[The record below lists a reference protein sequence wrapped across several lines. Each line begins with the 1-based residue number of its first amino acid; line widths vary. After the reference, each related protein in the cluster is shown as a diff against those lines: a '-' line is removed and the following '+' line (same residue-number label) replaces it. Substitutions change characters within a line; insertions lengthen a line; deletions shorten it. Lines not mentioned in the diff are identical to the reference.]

1 MPAAVE
7 IRDLTKRFGAFTAV
21 DRVSLSVGEGE
32 IFGFLGANGAGKS
45 TTIRMMC
52 GLLAPTSGTALVL
65 GIDVARDPEGVKRRI
80 GYMSQRFSLY
90 DDLTVAQNLRFFGG
104 VYGLRGRE
112 AREREAWAVH
122 MADLEGKED
131 RLTGELP
138 GGWKQRLAL
147 ACAVLHAPRVVF
159 LDEPTSGVDP
169 ISRRRFWRLIDEMA
183 ASGVTVFVTTH
194 YLDEAEYCHRL
205 ALIHAGRLVA
215 LGTVSDLKSV
225 FGGPGRARGR
235 RAPGER
241 GARGD
246 RRRAVGGRDLG
257 LRHPHPRGGA
267 RARRGAPRD
276 HAAPRVDGQSGF
288 VHRADPALARGRV
301 HPPRR
306 SGRGG
311 AARRGRSRRRWTE
324 QRAVERRRA
333 FRRSGTMRRL
343 RAVIVKELRQVRR
356 DPFSLAMLIGLPA
369 FMLVLY
375 GYALNFDVRHVRL
388 AVQDRDGS
396 RASRE
401 LVASFTR
408 STYFDL
414 VAAPP
419 AGADL
424 ESLTQRRV
432 AKAILVIPE
441 GYARDLAGG
450 HQSPVQL
457 VVDGADSTTAST
469 VLGYARALVS
479 EQNLAIVTETLSRS
493 GQRLRAPVDLEPR
506 VLFNPELESTQFLV
520 PGLIGFLLML
530 TAVLSTA
537 LSVVREKERGTMEQ
551 LRVAPL
557 RTWELIVGKT
567 IPYLG
572 ISLVA
577 TVIILLAARVLFGV
591 TIRGPYLDL
600 FVAVLLYLL
609 GALGFGLFISTVADT
624 QALAFQAGLIA
635 SMLPAILLSGFIFQ
649 IRVMPAALQ
658 VVTYL
663 VPTRYFLVILRGII
677 LKGEGLATYWP
688 QVGALLLYG
697 LATVALASLRL
708 ARREA

>member
-1 MPAAVE
+1 MGTAVE
-7 IRDLTKRFGAFTAV
+7 IRELTKRFGAFTAV
-21 DRVSLSVGEGE
+21 DGVSLSVNEGE

-65 GIDVARDPEGVKRRI
+65 GVDVAKDPEGVKRRI

-104 VYGLRGRE
+104 VYGLRGRA
-112 AREREAWAVH
+112 ARDREGWAFR

-147 ACAVLHAPRVVF
+147 ACAVLHQPRVVF

-169 ISRRRFWRLIDEMA
+169 LSRRRFWRLIDEMA
-183 ASGVTVFVTTH
+183 AAGVTVFVTTH

-215 LGTVSDLKSV
+215 LGTVTRAQERLRRA
-225 FGGPGRARGR
+225 GGARGR
-235 RAPGER
+235 RAAGGR
-241 GARGD
+241 CARGD
-246 RRRAVGGRDLG
+246 RARAVGGRDLR
-257 LRHPHPRGGA
+257 LRHAHPRGGG
-267 RARRGAPRD
+267 RTRGGAPRD
-276 HAAPRVDGQSGF
+276 RAAPRFDRQPGF
-288 VHRADPALARGRV
+288 VDRAHPALARGRV

-306 SGRGG
+306 GGGGRAARTGDAGRGNAG
-311 AARRGRSRRRWTE
+311 
-324 QRAVERRRA
+324 
-333 FRRSGTMRRL
+333 RRSGPMRRL
-343 RAVIVKELRQVRR
+343 RAVVVKELRQVRR

-424 ESLTQRRV
+424 ESLTQRRL

-450 HQSPVQL
+450 HQAPVQL
-457 VVDGADSTTAST
+457 VVDGADSTTAAT
-469 VLGYARALVS
+469 VLGYARALVV
-479 EQNLAIVTETLSRS
+479 EQNLAIVTETLSRG

-577 TVIILLAARVLFGV
+577 TAIILLAARVLFGV

-600 FVAVLLYLL
+600 FVAVLLYLF
-609 GALGFGLFISTVADT
+609 GALGFGLLISTVANT

-649 IRVMPAALQ
+649 IRVMPPALQ

-663 VPTRYFLVILRGII
+663 VPARFFLVILRGII
-677 LKGEGLATYWP
+677 LKGEGIATYWP
-688 QVGALLLYG
+688 QVGALVLYG
-697 LATVALASLRL
+697 VATVALASLRL